1 MSKKVITILVVA
13 FLIITILVCII
24 MQTNIVLKN
33 NITVIA
39 RSIGE
44 RTQEQ
49 SIDELKRVIGNDI
62 ETWRRVVEERKNGY
76 STKDR

>member
-13 FLIITILVCII
+13 FLIITILVCVIV
-24 MQTNIVLKN
+24 QTNIVLKN

-44 RTQEQ
+44 RTQEK
-49 SIDELKRVIGNDI
+49 SID
-62 ETWRRVVEERKNGY
+62 
-76 STKDR
+76 